1 MSTTIHD
8 VARTS
13 GVSTAT
19 VSRALAGSPGVAATT
34 RARVARAARELG
46 YVPNRAARQLV
57 TGRGYSVGLVLP
69 DLENSFYSSV
79 TKGVQQ
85 RVRAAGFTAVVAD
98 TDEDVETERAV
109 LEQLAAGIDRLIL
122 ASPRVPDEDLLE
134 LSTRADLVLIN
145 RQVPAR
151 PGAGAAGAGDGHVLR
166 DGIASVVPDNASGIA
181 QSIRHLR
188 NLGHRRIGYAGGPG
202 TSWSDAQRRAAYRAD
217 SQGVQIVDLGAF
229 RPGQAGGVTAA
240 DEAIATG
247 VSAVLAFNDQLAIGM
262 LGRFAARRVAVP
274 EQISVVGFDD
284 VQVAALLAP
293 ALTTVAVPAKR
304 MGARAVDLLLAAHA
318 PARRYRSSPVQSVEV
333 VELQV
338 RASTAEPFQPA
349 AGAGSAPVE

>member
-19 VSRALAGSPGVAATT
+19 VSRALAGSPGVAAAT
-34 RARVARAARELG
+34 RARVAQVARELG

-109 LEQLAAGIDRLIL
+109 LAQLAAGIDRLIL

-134 LSTRADLVLIN
+134 LSARADLVLIN

-151 PGAGAAGAGDGHVLR
+151 PDAGAAGIGDGPVAR

-202 TSWSDAQRRAAYRAD
+202 TSWSDAQRRAAYQTD
-217 SQGVQIVDLGAF
+217 SQDVQIVDLGAF
-229 RPGQAGGVTAA
+229 RPGQVGGVSAA
-240 DEAIATG
+240 DEAIAAG

-293 ALTTVAVPAKR
+293 ALSTVAVPAKR
-304 MGARAVDLLLAAHA
+304 MGVRAVDLLLAAHA
-318 PARRYRSSPVQSVEV
+318 PSRRHRPSPVQSVEA